1 MPLTPKQVDKLVWL
15 FFSLAGATLI
25 CVVWAFILP
34 MFAATGARNANVLG
48 LALTYLVAVFGGAYG
63 LVVAQPNGNRVARW
77 LGWAVLLA
85 VLLIVILFA
94 EIHNYCSHASCRV
107 G

>member
-15 FFSLAGATLI
+15 FFSLAGVTLI

-48 LALTYLVAVFGGAYG
+48 LALTYLVAVFG
-63 LVVAQPNGNRVARW
+63 ARTAW
-77 LGWAVLLA
+77 WWRNPTA
-85 VLLIVILFA
+85 I
-94 EIHNYCSHASCRV
+94 ASP
-107 G
+107 GG